1 MAGRLKLEPPFCVRF
16 PPGLACRTLPAQ
28 IQGVISDS
36 PGPLR
41 PPAGDDAGAE
51 IARAYDRWASSY
63 DADDNRTRDLDA
75 RVLRES
81 DLAVNGRDVLEL
93 GCGTAKNTL
102 WLAERA
108 RRVVGLDFSRGM
120 LDVAR
125 SRLTTGNVELL
136 EHDVQTRW
144 PVSDAEVD
152 LVIAD
157 LILEHVADVTPVFA
171 EAARVLRPGG
181 TMFMCELHPY
191 RQWRGGQAHFIDE
204 WSGETV
210 FAPAFA
216 HSIAEYVNAG
226 IEAGL
231 VLRRLDEWSD
241 ESGQGRAEPEARA
254 QRGIPRLVSMRFTKP
269 VSRS

>member
-1 MAGRLKLEPPFCVRF
+1 M
-16 PPGLACRTLPAQ
+16 
-28 IQGVISDS
+28 SDS

-41 PPAGDDAGAE
+41 PPASGDAGAE
-51 IARAYDRWASSY
+51 IARVYDRWASSY
-63 DADDNRTRDLDA
+63 DGDDNRTRDLDA

-93 GCGTAKNTL
+93 GCGTAKNTV

-144 PVSDAEVD
+144 PAADGEFD
-152 LVIAD
+152 LVVAD
-157 LILEHVADVTPVFA
+157 LILEHVADVTAVFA

-191 RQWRGGQAHFIDE
+191 RQWRGGQAHFTDE

-210 FAPAFA
+210 FAPAYA

-226 IEAGL
+226 IGVGL
-231 VLRRLDEWSD
+231 ALRRLDEWSD
-241 ESGQGRAEPEARA
+241 GGRQARTEPEGSAPRH
-254 QRGIPRLVSMRFTKP
+254 IPRLVSIRFAKP

>member
-1 MAGRLKLEPPFCVRF
+1 
-16 PPGLACRTLPAQ
+16 
-28 IQGVISDS
+28 
-36 PGPLR
+36 
-41 PPAGDDAGAE
+41 
-51 IARAYDRWASSY
+51 
-63 DADDNRTRDLDA
+63 
-75 RVLRES
+75 
-81 DLAVNGRDVLEL
+81 VNGRDVHEL
-93 GCGTAKNTL
+93 GCGTAKNAV
-102 WLAERA
+102 WLAARA

-125 SRLTTGNVELL
+125 SRLTAGNVELR

-144 PVSDAEVD
+144 PAADAEYD

-157 LILEHVADVTPVFA
+157 LILEHVADVTLVFA

-181 TMFMCELHPY
+181 TMFICELHPY

-210 FAPAFA
+210 FAPAYA

-226 IEAGL
+226 IEAGF

-241 ESGQGRAEPEARA
+241 EGGQGRSEPEASAPRH
-254 QRGIPRLVSMRFTKP
+254 IPRLVSIRFAKP

>member
-1 MAGRLKLEPPFCVRF
+1 
-16 PPGLACRTLPAQ
+16 
-28 IQGVISDS
+28 VISDS

-41 PPAGDDAGAE
+41 PPATGDAGAE

-93 GCGTAKNTL
+93 GCGTAKNTV

-120 LDVAR
+120 LEVAR
-125 SRLTTGNVELL
+125 SRLATGNVELL
-136 EHDVQTRW
+136 EHDVQTPW
-144 PVSDAEVD
+144 PVSDSAFD
-152 LVIAD
+152 LVVAD
-157 LILEHVADVTPVFA
+157 LILEHVEAVAPVFA

-191 RQWRGGQAHFIDE
+191 RQWRGGQAHFTDE

-226 IEAGL
+226 IRAGL
-231 VLRRLDEWSD
+231 ALCRLDEWTD
-241 ESGQGRAEPEARA
+241 EGGQGQPEREANA
-254 QRGIPRLVSMRFTKP
+254 LPHPPRLVSIRFAKP
-269 VSRS
+269 VLPA